1 MLYRISRF
9 ISLFTF
15 ASLIFVPSLIVVMGS
30 FKTDAEVYNKPL
42 SLPENW
48 SLANFQRL
56 INESD
61 LDVSFRNSVFV
72 TLLSVLFTLILAS
85 LASFAIARMIT
96 VTGKIL
102 AGLFALGLAIPAQIN
117 IVPIYYIFR
126 DLGLTNS
133 FVGLIIINV
142 TTTLPISVFI
152 LTAFFREISRE
163 MFEASE
169 VDGASPMRIYR
180 SIAVPLSR
188 PAMGAT
194 AIFLFVINW
203 NDLLWPLLLIQES
216 DKKTL
221 PLAMLAYRGEYFVS
235 FSMLFTA
242 VMVASLPMV
251 VMYLLMQ
258 RSFVA
263 GLTAGAVK
271 G

>member
-1 MLYRISRF
+1 MLYKVSRF
-9 ISLFTF
+9 VSLFTF
-15 ASLIFVPSLIVVMGS
+15 AALILIPSLIVVMGS

-42 SLPENW
+42 SLPEKWN
-48 SLANFQRL
+48 LDNYRRL
-56 INESD
+56 LSESD
-61 LDVSFRNSVFV
+61 LDISFRNSVFV
-72 TLLSVLFTLILAS
+72 TVLSVLLTLIFAS

-96 VTGKIL
+96 VTGKVL

-117 IVPIYYIFR
+117 IVPVYYIFR

-133 FVGLIIINV
+133 FLGLIIINV
-142 TTTLPISVFI
+142 TTTLPISIFI

-163 MFEASE
+163 MYEASE
-169 VDGASPMRIYR
+169 VDGASPLRIYR
-180 SIAVPLSR
+180 SIALPLSR

-251 VMYLLMQ
+251 IMYLMMQ